1 MISFV
6 LVYYAFCLSPRP
18 GGLDL
23 RWEEFND
30 RTFSYQVCML
40 ALKKN
45 IKVNVETARF
55 C

>member
-6 LVYYAFCLSPRP
+6 LVYYAFCLSTRP

-23 RWEEFND
+23 GWEEFND

-40 ALKKN
+40 ALKN
-45 IKVNVETARF
+45 I
-55 C
+55 